1 MTISTLNSQTDV
13 SDKFTTSMKRCNIFS
28 SVCLTSWVLVYF
40 DISEKLFLSL
50 IRDHVGLPLPFSTFC
65 NVLKLSYEPQ
75 ISYLCS
81 PWKMTYIK
89 LLISSPARLTML
101 KYKKWTLILGKL
113 WTTGSRTILK
123 WEV

>member
-1 MTISTLNSQTDV
+1 M
-13 SDKFTTSMKRCNIFS
+13 FF
-28 SVCLTSWVLVYF
+28 
-40 DISEKLFLSL
+40 
-50 IRDHVGLPLPFSTFC
+50 PTFC